1 MRLRSV
7 KISKIFIHVLI
18 IFLIELL
25 ISNRGHKRLFSK
37 TINKQRRIQANKTQS
52 QGGRPSIKRNGLK
65 DQMKIQEKFRFK

>member
-1 MRLRSV
+1 MLQLSI
-7 KISKIFIHVLI
+7 KFKLHSEEQK
-18 IFLIELL
+18 
-25 ISNRGHKRLFSK
+25 RGHKRLFSK